1 MAEAAVTFLL
11 ENLQQL
17 VADQVSLIS
26 GAQNELEQLQNELD
40 LMKSFLEDSAS
51 KREKGEVFKTLEKQI
66 REIVYSA
73 EDTIDTCVSQAA
85 AGSWVKRNI
94 NLNRLSLAKEVQS
107 LREEKVKP
115 AFNEARMKFATLQ
128 IADAPTLQD
137 TSDPRKIS
145 LLTEKKIV
153 GLDDEADKIIKYL
166 NEDSKE
172 LEVISIIGMPGL
184 GKTTLALKIYRDSRI
199 QYEFPTIIWVY
210 VSEEYNK
217 KDIFLTI
224 LKKFTQQDMSRKS
237 EEELAQQVKEYL
249 STGKFLIIMD
259 DVWTPDAWDQIEAAL
274 PKSNR
279 YGKILITSRYENVAW
294 RANRDRVPHRLRFLN
309 QDESWELLQL
319 EVFGKEGVC
328 PPELEITGKL
338 IAEQCD
344 GLPLAIVVIG
354 GILVDKL
361 SSVTDTKTEWKKVS
375 DSVQTYISNDD
386 KNKRMENIIS
396 LSYNKLPYE
405 LRDCFLYLGMFPEDY
420 EIPAWKLI
428 RLWIAEGFVKQKP
441 GKSLEDTAEDILKEL
456 VNRNLVMVD
465 KIKPEGEVKTCHVHD
480 MIREFCKHEAALKN
494 QNLFEEIKMSTD
506 GVFES
511 NISEMQKFRRL
522 CIHSYVVDFFRKRP
536 KAPKLRSFWCFS
548 KADITLAPEHIPYI
562 IDTFNLLRVFDV
574 NPIRF
579 KRFPTKITELVHLRY
594 IALSGDDFKVLPKDI
609 SNLWNLQ
616 TIIINTNSRTFEI
629 KADILKMMQLRHL
642 KTKAAIILTKQG
654 EGKTRV
660 NLQTLTR
667 LSPQCCTEQVFDRAP
682 NLKTLGIRGQLLSLL
697 DNKSLANLGR
707 LQKLKLVNDAF
718 PRVAAENPLQA
729 LPQPDRFP
737 PNLRI
742 LTLSSTFLDWKH
754 MSILGMLNA
763 LEVLKLKENAFMG
776 KCWEVVAGGFNS
788 LEFLYIAR
796 TDLQFWTVSGKGDH
810 FPKLRCLVLKN
821 CEKLH
826 EVPTCLVEKLQTLDM
841 ERVTKHAVACARK
854 IEQEKQMKY
863 GEQSTRRG
871 GFKLIIAP
879 GDE

>member
-17 VADQVSLIS
+17 VSDQLSLIS

-51 KREKGEVFKTLEKQI
+51 KRVKSELFKTLEKQI
-66 REIVYSA
+66 REIVYTA

-85 AGSWVKRNI
+85 AGSWFKRNL
-94 NLNRLSLAKEVQS
+94 NPNRLSLAKEVQS

-115 AFNEARMKFATLQ
+115 AFEDARMKFATLQ
-128 IADAPTLQD
+128 IADAPPPQD

-145 LLTEKKIV
+145 LTAEKKIV

-259 DVWTPDAWDQIEAAL
+259 DVWTVDAWDQIEAAL

-294 RANRDRVPHRLRFLN
+294 RANRDRLPHRLRFLN

-361 SSVTDTKTEWKKVS
+361 SSVTDTKMEWKKVS

-386 KNKRMENIIS
+386 KNRRMENIIS

-441 GKSLEDTAEDILKEL
+441 GKSLEDIAEENLKEL

-465 KIKPEGEVKTCHVHD
+465 KMKPEGEVKSCHVHD
-480 MIREFCKHEAALKN
+480 MIREFCKREAALKN
-494 QNLFEEIKMSTD
+494 QNLFEEIKMSKD
-506 GVFES
+506 GVSES

-522 CIHSYVVDFFRKRP
+522 CVHSYVVDFFLKRP
-536 KAPKLRSFWCFS
+536 KAPKVRSFWCFS
-548 KADITLAPEHIPYI
+548 KADITLALEHIPFI
-562 IDTFNLLRVFDV
+562 IDTFNLLRVFDA

-579 KRFPTKITELVHLRY
+579 KRFPTKITQLVHLRY

-609 SNLWNLQ
+609 TNLWNLQ

-642 KTKAAIILTKQG
+642 KTKAAVILTK
-654 EGKTRV
+654 EGKGEAGV

-667 LSPQCCTEQVFDRAP
+667 LSPQCCTKQVFDRAP
-682 NLKTLGIRGQLLSLL
+682 NLKTLGIRGQLLTLL

-707 LQKLKLVNDAF
+707 LEKLKLVNDAF
-718 PRVAAENPLQA
+718 PRVASENPLQG

-754 MSILGMLNA
+754 MFILGMLNCP
-763 LEVLKLKENAFMG
+763 G
-776 KCWEVVAGGFNS
+776 
-788 LEFLYIAR
+788 
-796 TDLQFWTVSGKGDH
+796 DLQLWTVSGKGDH

>member
-17 VADQVSLIS
+17 VADQLSLIS

-51 KREKGEVFKTLEKQI
+51 KRVKSELFKTLEKQI
-66 REIVYSA
+66 RDIVYTA
-73 EDTIDTCVSQAA
+73 EDTIDTC
-85 AGSWVKRNI
+85 
-94 NLNRLSLAKEVQS
+94 S

-115 AFNEARMKFATLQ
+115 AFEDARMKFATLQ
-128 IADAPTLQD
+128 IADAPPLLD

-145 LLTEKKIV
+145 LTAEKKIV

-184 GKTTLALKIYRDSRI
+184 GKTTLALKIYRDPRI

-237 EEELAQQVKEYL
+237 EEELAQQVKGYL

-259 DVWTPDAWDQIEAAL
+259 DVWTVDAWDQIEAAM

-294 RANRDRVPHRLRFLN
+294 RANRDRLPHRLRFLN

-361 SSVTDTKTEWKKVS
+361 SSVTDTKMEWKKVS

-420 EIPAWKLI
+420 DS
-428 RLWIAEGFVKQKP
+428 
-441 GKSLEDTAEDILKEL
+441 SLEIDSL
-456 VNRNLVMVD
+456 VDCR
-465 KIKPEGEVKTCHVHD
+465 
-480 MIREFCKHEAALKN
+480 R
-494 QNLFEEIKMSTD
+494 
-506 GVFES
+506 
-511 NISEMQKFRRL
+511 FR
-522 CIHSYVVDFFRKRP
+522 
-536 KAPKLRSFWCFS
+536 
-548 KADITLAPEHIPYI
+548 
-562 IDTFNLLRVFDV
+562 
-574 NPIRF
+574 
-579 KRFPTKITELVHLRY
+579 
-594 IALSGDDFKVLPKDI
+594 
-609 SNLWNLQ
+609 
-616 TIIINTNSRTFEI
+616 
-629 KADILKMMQLRHL
+629 
-642 KTKAAIILTKQG
+642 KTKARK
-654 EGKTRV
+654 E
-660 NLQTLTR
+660 
-667 LSPQCCTEQVFDRAP
+667 
-682 NLKTLGIRGQLLSLL
+682 LGGY
-697 DNKSLANLGR
+697 
-707 LQKLKLVNDAF
+707 
-718 PRVAAENPLQA
+718 
-729 LPQPDRFP
+729 
-737 PNLRI
+737 
-742 LTLSSTFLDWKH
+742 
-754 MSILGMLNA
+754 
-763 LEVLKLKENAFMG
+763 
-776 KCWEVVAGGFNS
+776 C
-788 LEFLYIAR
+788 
-796 TDLQFWTVSGKGDH
+796 
-810 FPKLRCLVLKN
+810 
-821 CEKLH
+821 
-826 EVPTCLVEKLQTLDM
+826 
-841 ERVTKHAVACARK
+841 
-854 IEQEKQMKY
+854 
-863 GEQSTRRG
+863 
-871 GFKLIIAP
+871 
-879 GDE
+879 

>member
-17 VADQVSLIS
+17 VTDQINLIS
-26 GAQNELEQLQNELD
+26 GAETDLAELQNELD
-40 LMKSFLEDSAS
+40 LMKSFLQDSAS
-51 KREKGEVFKTLEKQI
+51 KRVKSELFKTLEKQI
-66 REIVYSA
+66 RDIVYTA

-85 AGSWVKRNI
+85 AGSLLRKLNP
-94 NLNRLSLAKEVQS
+94 NRLSLAKEVKS
-107 LREEKVKP
+107 LRDEKVKP
-115 AFNEARMKFATLQ
+115 AFEEARMKFATLQ
-128 IADAPTLQD
+128 IADESPLKD
-137 TSDPRKIS
+137 TSDLRKVS
-145 LLTEKKIV
+145 LSAEKKIV
-153 GLDDEADKIIKYL
+153 GLDDEAEKIIKYL

-184 GKTTLALKIYRDSRI
+184 GKTTLAVKIYRDSNI
-199 QYEFPTIIWVY
+199 QYEFPTVIWVY

-237 EEELAQQVKEYL
+237 EEELAQLVKEYL
-249 STGKFLIIMD
+249 TTGKFLIIMD
-259 DVWTPDAWDQIEAAL
+259 DVWTVDAWDQIEAAL

-294 RANRDRVPHRLRFLN
+294 RANRERLPHRLRFLN

-328 PPELEITGKL
+328 PPELELTGKL

-361 SSVTDTKTEWKKVS
+361 SSIGDTKAEWKKVS

-386 KNKRMENIIS
+386 KNRRMENIIS
-396 LSYNKLPYE
+396 LK
-405 LRDCFLYLGMFPEDY
+405 
-420 EIPAWKLI
+420 
-428 RLWIAEGFVKQKP
+428 GFIKEKS
-441 GKSLEDTAEDILKEL
+441 GKSLEVIAEENLKEL

-465 KIKPEGEVKTCHVHD
+465 KMKPEGEVKTCHVHD
-480 MIREFCKHEAALKN
+480 MIREFCKREAAFKN
-494 QNLFEEIKMSTD
+494 QNLFEEIRMSKD
-506 GVFES
+506 GVFE

-522 CIHSYVVDFFRKRP
+522 CVHSYVVDFFLKRP
-536 KAPKLRSFWCFS
+536 KGPKVRSFWCFS
-548 KADITLAPEHIPYI
+548 KADISLALEHIPFI
-562 IDTFNLLRVFDV
+562 MDTFSLLRVFDV

-579 KRFPTKITELVHLRY
+579 KKFPTKITQLIHLRY
-594 IALSGDDFKVLPKDI
+594 IALSGDDFKVLPEGVSK
-609 SNLWNLQ
+609 LWNLQ
-616 TIIINTNSRTFEI
+616 TIVINTNSRTFEI

-654 EGKTRV
+654 KGEVGEK
-660 NLQTLTR
+660 LQTLTR
-667 LSPQCCTEQVFDRAP
+667 LSPQCCTKQVFDRAP
-682 NLKTLGIRGQLLSLL
+682 NLKTLGIRGQLLALL
-697 DNKSLANLGR
+697 DNKSLANL
-707 LQKLKLVNDAF
+707 LHLKMLKLVNDAF
-718 PRVAAENPLQA
+718 PRVASENPLQG

-754 MSILGMLNA
+754 MYVLGMLNN

-776 KCWEVVAGGFNS
+776 NTWEVVAGGFNS
-788 LEFLYIAR
+788 LEFMYIAR
-796 TDLQFWTVSGKGDH
+796 TDLQLWTLSGQGDH

-826 EVPTCLVEKLQTLDM
+826 EVPTRLVEKLQTLDM
-841 ERVTKHAVACARK
+841 ERVTKHAVHCARK

>member
-85 AGSWVKRNI
+85 AGWVKRNI
-94 NLNRLSLAKEVQS
+94 KLNRLSLAKEVQS

-259 DVWTPDAWDQIEAAL
+259 DVWTPDAWDQIQAAL

-441 GKSLEDTAEDILKEL
+441 GKSLEDNAEDILKEL

-465 KIKPEGEVKTCHVHD
+465 KMKPEGEVKTCHVHD
-480 MIREFCKHEAALKN
+480 MIREFCKREAALKN

-522 CIHSYVVDFFRKRP
+522 Y
-536 KAPKLRSFWCFS
+536 
-548 KADITLAPEHIPYI
+548 ITLAPEHIPYI

-609 SNLWNLQ
+609 LNLWNLQ

-654 EGKTRV
+654 EGKTGV

-718 PRVAAENPLQA
+718 PRVASENPLQA

-754 MSILGMLNA
+754 MSVLGMLNA

-788 LEFLYIAR
+788 LEFMYIAR
-796 TDLQFWTVSGKGDH
+796 TDLQLWTVSGKGDH

-826 EVPTCLVEKLQTLDM
+826 EVPTCLVENFRHWTWNVSPNTQLP
-841 ERVTKHAVACARK
+841 VPGK

>member
-17 VADQVSLIS
+17 VADQLSLIS

-51 KREKGEVFKTLEKQI
+51 KRVKSELFKTLEKQI
-66 REIVYSA
+66 RDIVYTA

-85 AGSWVKRNI
+85 AGSWFKRNL
-94 NLNRLSLAKEVQS
+94 NPNRLSLAKEVQS

-115 AFNEARMKFATLQ
+115 AFEDARMKFATLQ
-128 IADAPTLQD
+128 IADAPPLLD

-145 LLTEKKIV
+145 LTAEKKIV

-184 GKTTLALKIYRDSRI
+184 GKTTLALKIYRDPRI

-237 EEELAQQVKEYL
+237 EEELAQQVKGYL

-259 DVWTPDAWDQIEAAL
+259 DVWTVDAWDQIEAAM

-294 RANRDRVPHRLRFLN
+294 RANRDRLPHRLRFLN

-361 SSVTDTKTEWKKVS
+361 SSVTDTKMEWKKVS

-441 GKSLEDTAEDILKEL
+441 GKSLEDIAEENLKEL

-465 KIKPEGEVKTCHVHD
+465 KMKPEGEVKTCHVHD
-480 MIREFCKHEAALKN
+480 MIREFCKREAALK
-494 QNLFEEIKMSTD
+494 K
-506 GVFES
+506 
-511 NISEMQKFRRL
+511 SEFVRRDKNV
-522 CIHSYVVDFFRKRP
+522 HGW
-536 KAPKLRSFWCFS
+536 SF
-548 KADITLAPEHIPYI
+548 
-562 IDTFNLLRVFDV
+562 
-574 NPIRF
+574 
-579 KRFPTKITELVHLRY
+579 
-594 IALSGDDFKVLPKDI
+594 
-609 SNLWNLQ
+609 
-616 TIIINTNSRTFEI
+616 
-629 KADILKMMQLRHL
+629 
-642 KTKAAIILTKQG
+642 
-654 EGKTRV
+654 
-660 NLQTLTR
+660 
-667 LSPQCCTEQVFDRAP
+667 
-682 NLKTLGIRGQLLSLL
+682 
-697 DNKSLANLGR
+697 
-707 LQKLKLVNDAF
+707 
-718 PRVAAENPLQA
+718 
-729 LPQPDRFP
+729 
-737 PNLRI
+737 
-742 LTLSSTFLDWKH
+742 
-754 MSILGMLNA
+754 
-763 LEVLKLKENAFMG
+763 
-776 KCWEVVAGGFNS
+776 
-788 LEFLYIAR
+788 
-796 TDLQFWTVSGKGDH
+796 
-810 FPKLRCLVLKN
+810 
-821 CEKLH
+821 
-826 EVPTCLVEKLQTLDM
+826 
-841 ERVTKHAVACARK
+841 
-854 IEQEKQMKY
+854 
-863 GEQSTRRG
+863 
-871 GFKLIIAP
+871 
-879 GDE
+879 

>member
-94 NLNRLSLAKEVQS
+94 KLNRLSLAKEVQS

-153 GLDDEADKIIKYL
+153 GLDDEADKIITYL

-217 KDIFLTI
+217 KDIFLAI

-259 DVWTPDAWDQIEAAL
+259 DVWTPDAWDQIQAAL

-319 EVFGKEGVC
+319 EVFSKEGVC

-420 EIPAWKLI
+420 EIPAWKLT

-441 GKSLEDTAEDILKEL
+441 GKSLEDTAEDTLKEL

-480 MIREFCKHEAALKN
+480 MIREFCKREAALKN
-494 QNLFEEIKMSTD
+494 QNLYEEIKMSTD

-522 CIHSYVVDFFRKRP
+522 CVHSYVVDFFRKRP

-594 IALSGDDFKVLPKDI
+594 IALSGEDFKVLPKDI
-609 SNLWNLQ
+609 LNLWNLQ

-654 EGKTRV
+654 EGKTGV

-718 PRVAAENPLQA
+718 PRVASENPLQA

-754 MSILGMLNA
+754 MSVLGMLNA

-788 LEFLYIAR
+788 LEFMYIAR
-796 TDLQFWTVSGKGDH
+796 TDLQLWTVSGKGDH

>member
-17 VADQVSLIS
+17 VADQLSLIS

-51 KREKGEVFKTLEKQI
+51 KRVKSELFKTLEKQI
-66 REIVYSA
+66 REIVYTA

-85 AGSWVKRNI
+85 AGSWFKRNL
-94 NLNRLSLAKEVQS
+94 NPNRLSLAKEVQS

-115 AFNEARMKFATLQ
+115 AFEDARMKFATLQ
-128 IADAPTLQD
+128 VADAPPLQD

-145 LLTEKKIV
+145 LTADKKIV

-172 LEVISIIGMPGL
+172 LEVVSIIGMPGL

-224 LKKFTQQDMSRKS
+224 LRKFTQQDMSRKS

-259 DVWTPDAWDQIEAAL
+259 DVWTVDAWDQIEAAL
-274 PKSNR
+274 PKSNI
-279 YGKILITSRYENVAW
+279 YGKILITSRYETVAW
-294 RANRDRVPHRLRFLN
+294 RANRERLPHKLRFLN
-309 QDESWELLQL
+309 EDESWQLLQL

-361 SSVTDTKTEWKKVS
+361 SSVSDTKMEWKKVS

-386 KNKRMENIIS
+386 KNRRMENIIS

-428 RLWIAEGFVKQKP
+428 HLWIAEGFVKQKP
-441 GKSLEDTAEDILKEL
+441 GKSLEDIAEENLKEL

-465 KIKPEGEVKTCHVHD
+465 KMKAEGEVKTCHVHD
-480 MIREFCKHEAALKN
+480 MIREFCKREAALKN
-494 QNLFEEIKMSTD
+494 QNLFEEIKMSKD
-506 GVFES
+506 GVSES
-511 NISEMQKFRRL
+511 NISEVQKFRRL
-522 CIHSYVVDFFRKRP
+522 CVHSYVVDFFLKKP
-536 KAPKLRSFWCFS
+536 KAPKVRSFWCFS
-548 KADITLAPEHIPYI
+548 KADITLALEHIPFI

-579 KRFPTKITELVHLRY
+579 KRFPTKITQLIHLRY

-616 TIIINTNSRTFEI
+616 TIIINTKSRTLEI

-642 KTKAAIILTKQG
+642 KTKAAVILTK
-654 EGKTRV
+654 EGKGEAGV
-660 NLQTLTR
+660 NLRTLTR
-667 LSPQCCTEQVFDRAP
+667 LSPQCCTKQVFDRAP
-682 NLKTLGIRGQLLSLL
+682 YLKTLGIRGQLLTLL
-697 DNKSLANLGR
+697 DNRSLANLGR
-707 LQKLKLVNDAF
+707 LEKLKLVNDAF
-718 PRVAAENPLQA
+718 PRVASENPLQG

-742 LTLSSTFLDWKH
+742 LTLSSTFLDWKN
-754 MSILGMLNA
+754 MFVLGMLNA

-776 KCWEVVAGGFNS
+776 KCWDVVAGGFNS

-796 TDLQFWTVSGKGDH
+796 TDLQFWTLSGRGDH

-841 ERVTKHAVACARK
+841 ERVTKHAVAAARK

>member
-17 VADQVSLIS
+17 VADQLSLIS

-51 KREKGEVFKTLEKQI
+51 KRVKSELFKTLEKQI
-66 REIVYSA
+66 RDIVYTA

-85 AGSWVKRNI
+85 AGWFKRNL
-94 NLNRLSLAKEVQS
+94 NPNRLSLAKEVQS

-115 AFNEARMKFATLQ
+115 AFEDARMKFATLQ
-128 IADAPTLQD
+128 IADAPPLQD

-145 LLTEKKIV
+145 LTAEKKIV

-184 GKTTLALKIYRDSRI
+184 GKTTLALKIYRDPRI

-237 EEELAQQVKEYL
+237 EEELAQQVKGYL

-259 DVWTPDAWDQIEAAL
+259 DVWTVDAWDQIEAAM

-294 RANRDRVPHRLRFLN
+294 RANRDRLPHRLRFLN

-361 SSVTDTKTEWKKVS
+361 SSVTDTKMEWKKVS

-441 GKSLEDTAEDILKEL
+441 GKSLEDIAEENLKEL

-465 KIKPEGEVKTCHVHD
+465 KMKPEGEVKTCHVHD
-480 MIREFCKHEAALKN
+480 MIREFCKREAALKN

-506 GVFES
+506 GVSES

-522 CIHSYVVDFFRKRP
+522 CVHSYVVDFFLKRP
-536 KAPKLRSFWCFS
+536 KAPKVRSFWCFS
-548 KADITLAPEHIPYI
+548 KADITLALEH
-562 IDTFNLLRVFDV
+562 
-574 NPIRF
+574 
-579 KRFPTKITELVHLRY
+579 
-594 IALSGDDFKVLPKDI
+594 
-609 SNLWNLQ
+609 
-616 TIIINTNSRTFEI
+616 
-629 KADILKMMQLRHL
+629 
-642 KTKAAIILTKQG
+642 
-654 EGKTRV
+654 
-660 NLQTLTR
+660 
-667 LSPQCCTEQVFDRAP
+667 
-682 NLKTLGIRGQLLSLL
+682 
-697 DNKSLANLGR
+697 
-707 LQKLKLVNDAF
+707 
-718 PRVAAENPLQA
+718 
-729 LPQPDRFP
+729 
-737 PNLRI
+737 
-742 LTLSSTFLDWKH
+742 
-754 MSILGMLNA
+754 SI
-763 LEVLKLKENAFMG
+763 
-776 KCWEVVAGGFNS
+776 
-788 LEFLYIAR
+788 Y
-796 TDLQFWTVSGKGDH
+796 H
-810 FPKLRCLVLKN
+810 
-821 CEKLH
+821 
-826 EVPTCLVEKLQTLDM
+826 
-841 ERVTKHAVACARK
+841 
-854 IEQEKQMKY
+854 
-863 GEQSTRRG
+863 
-871 GFKLIIAP
+871 
-879 GDE
+879 